1 MNFRPGYK
9 PLRTKVKEKLFGV
22 SFERTYFVT
31 LHVSEW
37 IYLIRNLQLV
47 NYNWAKYKKLEQN

>member
-1 MNFRPGYK
+1 M
-9 PLRTKVKEKLFGV
+9 EKGFGF

-31 LHVSEW
+31 LHVPDNTDW

-47 NYNWAKYKKLEQN
+47 SHKWAKHKTLEQNWFQPAFQWL